1 MLAFGLVKGVLNFV
15 AGRLSERIGRKKV
28 LVLGWVVAL
37 PIPVIVWLA
46 PSWNW
51 IVFATVLLG
60 FNQGLCWSILIPQA
74 PAVIAAFTAQGFAL
88 DRHDRVTGWSTLTLT
103 RR

>member
-1 MLAFGLVKGVLNFV
+1 MRACAMPLEHGIRRNAGQFVQLLLQVLLVGLTIGMMRTVVLAFGLVKGVLNFV

-28 LVLGWVVAL
+28 LLLGWLVAL

-60 FNQGLCWSILIPQA
+60 FNQGL
-74 PAVIAAFTAQGFAL
+74 
-88 DRHDRVTGWSTLTLT
+88 
-103 RR
+103 